1 MYLMFTYSR
10 VAAGRRCGARQ
21 IADPVRRTSEKLVGP
36 YLSRPLTSPSRGA
49 SRHPASV
56 PTGVGCE
63 RVSGTKTRR
72 HQHTIKQTLDDEDN
86 YDMSENINN
95 EVYGAGEGYPS
106 TGADVGGQA
115 GPAVS
120 LACDGKIYQNRLQ
133 QFNIETKRYI
143 NIKRIYKGLQSL
155 WISKTLCMD
164 FVLFK

>member
-21 IADPVRRTSEKLVGP
+21 IADPVRRTSEKLVGS

-49 SRHPASV
+49 PRHPASV

-72 HQHTIKQTLDDEDN
+72 HQHTIKHTLDDEDN
-86 YDMSENINN
+86 DDTSENINN
-95 EVYGAGEGYPS
+95 EVYGAGAGYPS

-120 LACDGKIYQNRLQ
+120 LACDRGRMGVDHQAPIHVITTGEEEEGD
-133 QFNIETKRYI
+133 IEMEEAPI
-143 NIKRIYKGLQSL
+143 EIQ
-155 WISKTLCMD
+155 TL
-164 FVLFK
+164 